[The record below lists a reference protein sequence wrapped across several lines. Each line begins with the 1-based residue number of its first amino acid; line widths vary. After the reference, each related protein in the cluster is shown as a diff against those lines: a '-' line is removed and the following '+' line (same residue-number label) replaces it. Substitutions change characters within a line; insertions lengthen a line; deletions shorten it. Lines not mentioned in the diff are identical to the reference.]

1 MFLKDIA
8 LNTCLQRQNLKLRK
22 VLRFH
27 IKSLKSKECY
37 QVSIHIDLLKLTCIN
52 LDFEKLE
59 KEVDEMCDEDMIRLQ
74 LPELASIES
83 PEITTKRAE
92 VEDEKLDPIANF
104 CANLNTS
111 IGTLLSSSFSSN
123 NMQTV
128 TLSSMDSYDFTPNQ
142 ENIFGGNCDIDA
154 IIKGCT
160 DLSSYNI

>member
-1 MFLKDIA
+1 M
-8 LNTCLQRQNLKLRK
+8 LNN
-22 VLRFH
+22 
-27 IKSLKSKECY
+27 SL
-37 QVSIHIDLLKLTCIN
+37 V
-52 LDFEKLE
+52 DFEKLE
-59 KEVDEMCDEDMIRLQ
+59 KEVDEMSDSDMIRLQ
-74 LPELASIES
+74 VSELVLVDSS
-83 PEITTKRAE
+83 EIQEKRVE
-92 VEDEKLDPIANF
+92 PEDEKFDPISNF
-104 CANLNTS
+104 WANLNTS